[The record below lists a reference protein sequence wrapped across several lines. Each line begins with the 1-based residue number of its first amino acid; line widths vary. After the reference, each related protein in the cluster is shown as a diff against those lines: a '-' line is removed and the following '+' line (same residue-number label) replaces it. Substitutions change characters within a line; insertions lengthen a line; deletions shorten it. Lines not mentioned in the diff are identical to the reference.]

1 MSVFEYYAYRLV
13 GSYPNSLGTSEFIN
27 IMFGE
32 ANKEWKMEVTKIL
45 EDADIHTVRD
55 IADAVNEE
63 TELLEGRHKYTKA
76 ILIDQSTSNER
87 KAKTDQ
93 SVKART
99 IQYNNECSK
108 FP

>member
-1 MSVFEYYAYRLV
+1 MSVFEYYAYRGV
-13 GSYPNSLGTSEFIN
+13 GSYPNSLGTSEF

-32 ANKEWKMEVTKIL
+32 ANKEWKMEVTKNL

-63 TELLEGRHKYTKA
+63 TELLDGRHKYTKA
-76 ILIDQSTSNER
+76 ILIDQSTSNKR

-93 SVKART
+93 SVQART
-99 IQYNNECSK
+99 VHYNNECSK
-108 FP
+108 DH